1 MFLSESNSHHHLVA
15 VFHQRL
21 TVYRMHWGSLNVCG
35 GCGLDMTIE
44 SCDKDDGATHVYL
57 AGLGDFQSGE
67 TDYLSRTNVMRVR

>member
-15 VFHQRL
+15 VLHQRL
-21 TVYRMHWGSLNVCG
+21 AVYRMHWGSLNVCG

-57 AGLGDFQSGE
+57 DWKTFNQGRSIIFPEQ
-67 TDYLSRTNVMRVR
+67 T